1 MGSLRFRK
9 SVRIA
14 PGLRFNIGK
23 KSVGVSAGVRG
34 ARYSINSS
42 GRRTRSVGIPGS
54 GLSYRAQSGAS
65 PGAANVAPKGSPNS
79 AIASPTRLTAS
90 LVGWLTVLVF
100 VLGIISG
107 APQLA
112 GTIAGIGVAVYIVL
126 RVARGILDPLII
138 WLPKRRSR

>member
-1 MGSLRFRK
+1 MGSFRFRK

-23 KSVGVSAGVRG
+23 KSIGISAGVPG

-42 GRRTRSVGIPGS
+42 GRRTRSIGIPGS
-54 GLSYRAQSGAS
+54 GISYRAQSSAS
-65 PGAANVAPKGSPNS
+65 PGVANVAPKGSPGI

-100 VLGIISG
+100 VLGIVSG

-112 GTIAGIGVAVYIVL
+112 GTIASIGVVVYIVL
-126 RVARGILDPLII
+126 RVAGGIFDPLVI
-138 WLPKRRSR
+138 WLLKRRSC